1 MSKDNKQNLFSL
13 LEKESFAVRVTRSL
27 TEELGQLARNP
38 TRLLGGPPAPTNSQ
52 VLIDSEPLLKRVTA
66 SLGELV
72 KNPTKLLSSPPAPK
86 GGTALLE
93 SEPLLSR
100 VSRSIVEAFADF
112 GRDPKAFIVN
122 IFRSD
127 PLEAKRKMYYRMG
140 LSMSIFLWLLGSII
154 YIGYYFYKPEPPKA
168 DEDEL
173 QKIADLT
180 LLTPPELKAPP
191 AQQRA
196 SGGGGGGRRE
206 MTPPSKGV
214 PPKADLRPPIVAP
227 STHPPKIEKPSLPV
241 IPTVQ
246 VQPEL
251 VPQQQAMNIPLGD
264 PKGIPGPPS
273 DGPGEGKGIGTG
285 KGGGVGSGRG
295 TGLGPGE
302 GFNTGGGS
310 PGIGGGDG
318 IYAAGK
324 DGVRSPQILSK
335 TKPKYTEDA
344 RRDKIQGVVVL
355 SAVFRKDG
363 TISDI
368 KVIRGL
374 GYGLDE
380 EAVKAAA
387 MIKFIPGTKDGV
399 PVNVRARLEFT
410 FSLL

>member
-1 MSKDNKQNLFSL
+1 MRDEGLFKQFERKPFMSRFAEALRYELSQIASNPRRLFGIDQATMEGSQIFVDS
-13 LEKESFAVRVTRSL
+13 EPWIRR
-27 TEELGQLARNP
+27 LARALAEIAKNP
-38 TRLLGGPPAPTNSQ
+38 LQLFFSPPAPKTS
-52 VLIDSEPLLKRVTA
+52 VLLDSEPLLTRVLRT
-66 SLGELV
+66 
-72 KNPTKLLSSPPAPK
+72 
-86 GGTALLE
+86 
-93 SEPLLSR
+93 
-100 VSRSIVEAFADF
+100 IVESVADF
-112 GRDPKAFIVN
+112 SRNPKAFLLG
-122 IFRSD
+122 FFKSD
-127 PLEAKRKMYYRMG
+127 PLEARRKTYYHIG
-140 LSMSIFLWLLGSII
+140 IAFSTFLWLLGGII
-154 YIGYYFYKPEPPKA
+154 YLGYYFYRAEPPVTE
-168 DEDEL
+168 DEEL

-180 LLTPPELKAPP
+180 LLPPPDLPKLP
-191 AQQRA
+191 AVQRA
-196 SGGGGGGRRE
+196 GGGGGGGRRE

-227 STHPPKIEKPSLPV
+227 TTHPPKIEKPSLPV
-241 IPTVQ
+241 VPTVQ
-246 VQPEL
+246 VQPDL
-251 VPQQQAMNIPLGD
+251 VPPPSSIDVPIGD

-273 DGPGEGKGIGTG
+273 DGPGEGGGIGVG

-310 PGIGGGDG
+310 PNIGGDG

-324 DGVRSPQILSK
+324 DGVKGPQILSK
-335 TKPKYTEDA
+335 VKPRYTEEA

-363 TISDI
+363 TVSDI
-368 KVIRGL
+368 KVLRGL

-380 EAVKAAA
+380 EAIKAAS